1 MDFKT
6 PKHNT
11 PSATLI
17 KNYLNKKSGKVVESR
32 REIQRRFNGMDWC
45 YQKRILVAFINGIA
59 SDREWAC
66 RKMFAYWD
74 DSFIPIVAAL
84 WGQYHENSLSWL
96 ILRYFPKEFLKTY
109 IDQLSGGRNYYY
121 LCQRLIDETDFN
133 IDRDRLYESDII
145 KLYSITKRSIS
156 DEEIKE
162 TFFSLIVKVC
172 KVEYRSR
179 YMYQWDVDHGGIE
192 DMSIM
197 NNRIVWSTLHEI
209 EYVLNRNSL
218 AEKIRSWNNMVMQAV
233 KECNEFRLV
242 KQMSLKGGHW
252 KEVLFDLI
260 RKYCL
265 KYLDQFDVPH
275 EEQAHVIVETRID
288 PKRQHASLSELR
300 KKSPALNKLLGNFD
314 LEMDGGTEL
323 PELPF

>member
-17 KNYLNKKSGKVVESR
+17 RNYLNKKSGKVVVSR
-32 REIQRRFNGMDWC
+32 REIQRRFNSMDWC
-45 YQKRILVAFINGIA
+45 YQKKILVSFINGSA
-59 SDREWAC
+59 SDRDWAS

-74 DSFIPIVAAL
+74 DSFIPFVATL
-84 WGQYHENSLSWL
+84 WGQYHEESLSWL
-96 ILRYFPKEFLKTY
+96 ILRYFPKDFLKTY
-109 IDQLSGGRNYYY
+109 QDQLSDGRNYYY

-162 TFFSLIVKVC
+162 TFLSLIDKVC
-172 KVEYRSR
+172 RVDYKSE
-179 YMYQWDVDHGGIE
+179 YMYQWEVDYGEVE
-192 DMSIM
+192 DISILS
-197 NNRIVWSTLHEI
+197 NRIVWRSLHEI
-209 EYVLNRNSL
+209 EYVLKRDSL
-218 AEKIRSWNNMVMQAV
+218 AEKIRSWNRMVMQAV

-242 KQMSLKGGHW
+242 KQLRLKGGQW
-252 KEVLFDLI
+252 KEILFDLI
-260 RKYCL
+260 RKNCL
-265 KYLDQFDVPH
+265 KYQDQFGMPH
-275 EEQAHVIVETRID
+275 EEKAHVIVEARKET
-288 PKRQHASLSELR
+288 KRQRAALSELR
-300 KKSPALNKLLGNFD
+300 RKSPALNMLLGNFV
-314 LEMDGGTEL
+314 LEMDEGSEL